1 MRMAE
6 GPGSAPGKTS
16 DKASGGAAERAP
28 EILVFDSGL
37 GGLSIASCIH
47 RQVPAARLTH
57 LADNA
62 GFPYGDQPEAVVVER
77 TVRLVR
83 EQLTKRPYDVIVV
96 ACNTAS
102 TVALPALR
110 AAVPV
115 PVVGV
120 VPAIKPAAALS
131 NNRCIGLLATP
142 ATVRRPYLEQL
153 IDDFAADCRI
163 ERVGHPQLVTWIEDW
178 ARGHSLPQ
186 PELSVALQPFRDAG
200 VDTLVL
206 GCTHYPLIAS
216 ELKGLLPEV
225 RYWVDSG
232 DAIARRTG
240 ALLEAAG
247 FTVAELVCHLSSGHR
262 CLFSAP
268 APTDL
273 DPFLTGLGFRRVSD
287 QA

>member
-1 MRMAE
+1 MS
-6 GPGSAPGKTS
+6 SARP
-16 DKASGGAAERAP
+16 ERVP
-28 EILVFDSGL
+28 EVLVFDSGV

-47 RQVPAARLTH
+47 RQIPAARLTH

-62 GFPYGDQPEAVVVER
+62 GFPYGDQPEGVVVDR
-77 TVRLVR
+77 TVSLVQA
-83 EQLTKRPYDVIVV
+83 QLRSHPFDVVVV

-102 TVALPALR
+102 TVALPTLR
-110 AAVPV
+110 SSVTV

-131 NNRCIGLLATP
+131 ENRRIGLLATP

-153 IDDFAADCRI
+153 IRDFAPDCKL
-163 ERVGHPQLVTWIEDW
+163 ERVGHPELVTWIENW
-178 ARGHSLPQ
+178 ARGRPLPE
-186 PELSVALQPFRDAG
+186 PALSVALQPFREAR

-206 GCTHYPLIAS
+206 GCTHYPLIRDV
-216 ELKGLLPEV
+216 LQRLLPEV
-225 RYWVDSG
+225 CHWVDSG

-240 ALLEAAG
+240 ALLEDAG
-247 FTVAELVCHLSSGHR
+247 FASRDLVDYPTWGHR

-268 APTDL
+268 VMADI
-273 DPFLTGLGFRRVSD
+273 DPFLTRLGYRRGVI

>member
-1 MRMAE
+1 MS
-6 GPGSAPGKTS
+6 SAQA
-16 DKASGGAAERAP
+16 DRVP
-28 EILVFDSGL
+28 EILVFDSGV
-37 GGLSIASCIH
+37 GGLSIAACIH
-47 RQVPAARLTH
+47 QQLPAARLTH

-62 GFPYGDQPEAVVVER
+62 GFPYGGQPEEVVVDR
-77 TVRLVR
+77 TVGLVQA
-83 EQLTKRPYDVIVV
+83 QLRQRPFDVVVV

-110 AAVPV
+110 SAVSV

-131 NNRCIGLLATP
+131 ENRRIGLLATP

-153 IDDFAADCRI
+153 VRDFAPDCEL
-163 ERVGHPQLVTWIEDW
+163 ERVGHPELVTWIEDW
-178 ARGHSLPQ
+178 ARGRPLPE
-186 PELSVALQPFRDAG
+186 PALSVALQPFRDAG

-206 GCTHYPLIAS
+206 GCTHYPLIKDV
-216 ELKGLLPEV
+216 LRRLLPDV
-225 RYWVDSG
+225 RHWVDSG

-240 ALLEAAG
+240 SLLEEAG
-247 FTVAELVCHLSSGHR
+247 FAPRDLVRDQSSGHR

-268 APTDL
+268 ATADI
-273 DPFLTGLGFRRVSD
+273 DPFLARLGYRREVI

>member
-1 MRMAE
+1 MSTAVA
-6 GPGSAPGKTS
+6 SAPG
-16 DKASGGAAERAP
+16 RVP

-62 GFPYGDQPEAVVVER
+62 GFPYGDQPETVVVDR
-77 TVRLVR
+77 TVSLVR
-83 EQLTKRPYDVIVV
+83 EQLDRHPFDVVVV

-110 AAVPV
+110 EAVTV

-120 VPAIKPAAALS
+120 VPAIKPAAAVS
-131 NNRCIGLLATP
+131 ENRRIGLLATP

-153 IDDFAADCRI
+153 IQDFAADCVI

-178 ARGHSLPQ
+178 ARGRPLPE
-186 PELSVALQPFRDAG
+186 PELSVALQPFREAE

-206 GCTHYPLIAS
+206 GCTHYPLIGDA
-216 ELKGLLPEV
+216 LQRLLPEV
-225 RYWVDSG
+225 RHWVDSG
-232 DAIARRTG
+232 EAIARRAG
-240 ALLEAAG
+240 ALLEDAG
-247 FTVAELVCHLSSGHR
+247 FPASELVNHTSSGHR
-262 CLFSAP
+262 CLFSGP
-268 APTDL
+268 ATPAI
-273 DPFLTGLGFRRVSD
+273 DPFLAGLGFRRVVD